1 MRYIIVFVGTRIIR
15 RKRELTRGGFSRFAA
30 GRARVR
36 ESYFILT
43 SRLKLLRLHK
53 HVYIKCDDVIISVL
67 YY

>member
-1 MRYIIVFVGTRIIR
+1 MTIYNHPAKEKVEADFTASPP
-15 RKRELTRGGFSRFAA
+15 K
-30 GRARVR
+30 GRARIR

-67 YY
+67 CY